1 MAGLIDALGRL
12 SPRRSF
18 AGKLLAA
25 LVGTLAVVLGVAF
38 GTVRRE
44 TAIQVERAA
53 SRAAAIADTTFR
65 SIEAVQRARLAEAAE
80 RVARGRRAVA
90 ALEAAIESRE
100 VGDLVADVEYELDL
114 TQLPTEQV
122 VFVLTDPDGRTVVAR
137 AAGRQ
142 LPGEDPAG
150 VLSLVDRMY
159 EDGVLEVRAYRVVD
173 GLLYNVH
180 ASFLALGGRP
190 VGTFT
195 LGLPLGDEEAATL
208 GSVAG
213 AEVCF
218 VADGRCVAG
227 TEGAR
232 GELRDRLVSMTE
244 GGEDG
249 ARSRLIDALGGRWG
263 VSATPLDPSDASVG
277 TRVMA
282 VALDPVLQ
290 PFDRIERTLALAGLA
305 ALVLAAVLGAML
317 ARGLTHP
324 VRALVAATGRIA
336 AGDYGSEVPVK
347 GRDELALLAS
357 AFNEMTMGL
366 RLKERYRGVLDKV
379 VSREVAAELV
389 RGELELGG
397 ENRDATVLFADVR
410 GFTPLTRGMEPQEVI
425 CLLNECMTMLSA
437 AVDAEGGVVDKYV
450 GDEIMAV
457 FGAPLRQSDH
467 AARALRSALRML
479 DGVKALNLDRARR
492 GEQPIEVGVGVN
504 SGRVVAGN
512 MGSPE
517 RLNYTVLGET
527 VNLASRLCSAAAP
540 GQILATRAT
549 VAASGM
555 SATPIGSRLLK
566 GFSDEIELFTVGNDS
581 GSGVLGGGRPT
592 LSRP

>member
-1 MAGLIDALGRL
+1 MTRLVDALGRL

-100 VGDLVADVEYELDL
+100 IGDLVADVEYELDL
-114 TQLPTEQV
+114 TQLPTDQV

-137 AAGRQ
+137 VAGRQ
-142 LPGEDPAG
+142 LAGEDPAG

-159 EDGVLEVRAYRVVD
+159 EDGVPEVRAYRVVD

-218 VADGRCVAG
+218 VADGSCVAG
-227 TEGAR
+227 TDGTR

-336 AGDYGSEVPVK
+336 AGDYGSEVPVE
-347 GRDELALLAS
+347 GRDELALLAN
-357 AFNEMTMGL
+357 AFNEMTVGL

-397 ENRDATVLFADVR
+397 ENREATVLFADVR
-410 GFTPLTRGMEPQEVI
+410 GFTPLTWGMEPQEVI
-425 CLLNECMTMLSA
+425 RLLNERWTRR
-437 AVDAEGGVVDKYV
+437 
-450 GDEIMAV
+450 
-457 FGAPLRQSDH
+457 GASWTSTWGM
-467 AARALRSALRML
+467 RSWPCL
-479 DGVKALNLDRARR
+479 ARR
-492 GEQPIEVGVGVN
+492 
-504 SGRVVAGN
+504 S
-512 MGSPE
+512 GSPTT
-517 RLNYTVLGET
+517 RRAISDPRCACSTV
-527 VNLASRLCSAAAP
+527 
-540 GQILATRAT
+540 
-549 VAASGM
+549 
-555 SATPIGSRLLK
+555 
-566 GFSDEIELFTVGNDS
+566 
-581 GSGVLGGGRPT
+581 
-592 LSRP
+592 